1 MGTTGLQGVTDLAE
15 DLKRWLTLDAE
26 GRVNVRVVAGSAD
39 SEHSREFFIVEA
51 TVAVL
56 ILGTENSVELEILE
70 GASKRFEGLAEFCG
84 LDCSQ
89 TVTVEVLED
98 FLNSPSFVFSTV
110 GALAHLLEDAVLE
123 LGEAGWGHSAL
134 IGIETPGLDE
144 HVNEVVLTL
153 VGDNGVDFRVVL
165 DKGVSGDVTIA
176 GLGSKKGHEVRENRF
191 GLLLAGGDTGVLGG
205 VVLGNEAL
213 ESARIS
219 TTGHLGPGVLDHL
232 ESVGGHV
239 ALDKKTAVVSHIF
252 KHCCDLIEQCA
263 DSYIIK

>member
-1 MGTTGLQGVTDLAE
+1 M
-15 DLKRWLTLDAE
+15 
-26 GRVNVRVVAGSAD
+26 
-39 SEHSREFFIVEA
+39 
-51 TVAVL
+51 
-56 ILGTENSVELEILE
+56 
-70 GASKRFEGLAEFCG
+70 
-84 LDCSQ
+84 
-89 TVTVEVLED
+89 
-98 FLNSPSFVFSTV
+98 
-110 GALAHLLEDAVLE
+110 
-123 LGEAGWGHSAL
+123 
-134 IGIETPGLDE
+134 
-144 HVNEVVLTL
+144 
-153 VGDNGVDFRVVL
+153 

-191 GLLLAGGDTGVLGG
+191 GLLLAGGHTGVLGG